1 MGPFANGSVFYND
14 DQRGPDIGVRV
25 QVKIQPFFKTFS
37 LSSKKLSK
45 VFYINT
51 TPLSTNAKK
60 SPPRKGSPLHPLPF
74 AILPLNP
81 PDHL

>member
-14 DQRGPDIGVRV
+14 VQRGPDIGVRV

-45 VFYINT
+45 VFYIHT
-51 TPLSTNAKK
+51 TPLSTNAKN
-60 SPPRKGSPLHPLPF
+60 PPPEKGPLYTPSPLLYYH
-74 AILPLNP
+74 
-81 PDHL
+81 